1 VPQGHLVGVGVPC
14 GLLWTRA
21 LHLAQE
27 ACVRYVSM
35 ASGKPQS
42 HWIRFGIFVAMI
54 SEVLLRNE
62 DHGVAVL
69 FEEE

>member
-1 VPQGHLVGVGVPC
+1 
-14 GLLWTRA
+14 
-21 LHLAQE
+21 
-27 ACVRYVSM
+27 M

>member
-1 VPQGHLVGVGVPC
+1 
-14 GLLWTRA
+14 
-21 LHLAQE
+21 
-27 ACVRYVSM
+27 M

-42 HWIRFGIFVAMI
+42 PWIRFGIFVAMI